1 MTTAPLVRLVDDDP
15 DLLAAQ
21 AQSLKLAG
29 FVPETF
35 DDPAEALRGLGPD
48 WPGVVLSDVRMPG
61 MDGFQLFER
70 IHALDPDLPVILL
83 TGHGDV
89 PMAVAALKQGVYDF
103 LTKPIG
109 GGPLA
114 AALARAASSRALVL
128 ENRALRA
135 RQDDGPQTEIGLSGA
150 SAVIRQLRDSLERLA
165 QLGGDVLITGPGGSG
180 KRTAARAIHRQSPR
194 RARGFSHVQ
203 CAALDEARFESELI
217 GIEPAPGARVARQ
230 PGKLEK
236 THRGTLFLEEIDA
249 LAPALQARLQ
259 AILDAGEIWP
269 AGAAAP
275 RPLDLRLVA
284 TTRRDLAQLVEAG
297 QFRAELYYRIAAA
310 RVEMPALAQRREDI
324 PGLFKQ
330 FLLAACQRLSLPVVP
345 VTGAV
350 KARLAGYGWPGNLSE
365 LQQFAESHA
374 LGLSLSQGG
383 DTGADAPGLAD
394 LVADYEAELIRDAL
408 RMSDGNATQAMTRLK
423 LPRKTFYDKLT
434 RHGIRPADFRAGDFR
449 ANDG

>member
-1 MTTAPLVRLVDDDP
+1 MTDAPLVRLVDDDP

-21 AQSLKLAG
+21 EQSLRLAG
-29 FVPETF
+29 FRAEPF
-35 DDPAEALRGLGPD
+35 SDPAEALRGLGPD

-61 MDGFQLFER
+61 MDGFELFQR
-70 IHALDPDLPVILL
+70 IHALDRELPVILL

-135 RQDDGPQTEIGLSGA
+135 RPAEEPATEIGLSG
-150 SAVIRQLRDSLERLA
+150 SSPVILHLRDSIERLA
-165 QLGGDVLITGPGGSG
+165 QLGGDVLILGPEGSG
-180 KRTAARAIHRQSPR
+180 KRTAARSIHRQSQR
-194 RARGFSHVQ
+194 RGRAFTRVS
-203 CAALDEARFESELI
+203 CAALDEARFESEFI
-217 GIEPAPGARVARQ
+217 GQEAASARLPRQ

-236 THRGTLFLEEIDA
+236 THRGTLFLDEIDA
-249 LAPALQARLQ
+249 LAPPLQARLQ

-275 RPLDLRLVA
+275 RPLDLRLIA
-284 TTRRDLAQLVEAG
+284 STHADLAQMVEAG
-297 QFRAELYYRIAAA
+297 TFRGDLYYRISAGSLQ
-310 RVEMPALAQRREDI
+310 MPALAQRREDV
-324 PGLFKQ
+324 PALFRQ
-330 FLLAACQRLSLPVVP
+330 FLLQACQRLNLPVAP

-350 KARLAGYGWPGNLSE
+350 KARLASYGWPGNLSE

-374 LGLSLSQGG
+374 LGLSAFDGQG
-383 DTGADAPGLAD
+383 DAPQGLAD
-394 LVADYEAELIRDAL
+394 LVAEYEAELIRDAL
-408 RMSDGNATQAMTRLK
+408 RMVDGNATRAMARLK

-434 RHGIRPADFRAGDFR
+434 RHGIRPAAFRASG
-449 ANDG
+449 G

>member
-1 MTTAPLVRLVDDDP
+1 MTDAPLVRLVDDDP

-21 AQSLKLAG
+21 EQSLRLAG
-29 FVPETF
+29 FRAEPF
-35 DDPAEALRGLGPD
+35 SDPAEALRGLGPD

-61 MDGFQLFER
+61 MDGFELFQR
-70 IHALDPDLPVILL
+70 IHALDPELPVILL

-135 RQDDGPQTEIGLSGA
+135 RPAEEPATEIGLSG
-150 SAVIRQLRDSLERLA
+150 SSPVILHLRDSIERLA
-165 QLGGDVLITGPGGSG
+165 QLGGDVLILGPEGSG
-180 KRTAARAIHRQSPR
+180 KRTAARSIHRQSPR
-194 RARGFSHVQ
+194 RGRAFTRVS
-203 CAALDEARFESELI
+203 CAALDEARFESEFI
-217 GIEPAPGARVARQ
+217 GQEAASARLPRQ

-236 THRGTLFLEEIDA
+236 THRGTLFLDEIDA
-249 LAPALQARLQ
+249 LAPPLQARLQ
-259 AILDAGEIWP
+259 TILDAGEIWP

-275 RPLDLRLVA
+275 RPLDLRLIA
-284 TTRRDLAQLVEAG
+284 STHADLAQMVEAG
-297 QFRAELYYRIAAA
+297 TFRGDLYYRISAGSLQ
-310 RVEMPALAQRREDI
+310 MPALAQRREDV
-324 PGLFKQ
+324 PALFRQ
-330 FLLAACQRLSLPVVP
+330 FLLQACQRLNLPVAP

-350 KARLAGYGWPGNLSE
+350 KARLASYGWPGNLSE

-374 LGLSLSQGG
+374 LGLSAFDGQG
-383 DTGADAPGLAD
+383 DAPQGLAD
-394 LVADYEAELIRDAL
+394 LVAEYEAELIRDAL
-408 RMSDGNATQAMTRLK
+408 RMVDGNATRAMARLK

-434 RHGIRPADFRAGDFR
+434 RHGIRPAAFRASG
-449 ANDG
+449 G